1 MKRLVLVAVLAGL
14 SGPVSSQT
22 VNDDVRCLFLS
33 NAFATGAK
41 EEPARKVAA
50 LTRAFYLG
58 RVNARASGSALVA
71 AMRAQGPGV
80 PTAQAAA
87 AMQACAKRA
96 QAAEQQMAAAA
107 QAARPAGAAR
117 K

>member
-1 MKRLVLVAVLAGL
+1 MRRFGLALVLAGGIA
-14 SGPVSSQT
+14 GPATAQT
-22 VNDDVRCLFLS
+22 VSDDVRCLFLS

-41 EEPARKVAA
+41 EEPARRVAA

-58 RVNARASGSALVA
+58 RVNARASGPALVA

-80 PTAQAAA
+80 PTAQASA

-96 QAAEQQMAAAA
+96 QLAEAQMAAAA
-107 QAARPAGAAR
+107 QSARPAAR
-117 K
+117 AK